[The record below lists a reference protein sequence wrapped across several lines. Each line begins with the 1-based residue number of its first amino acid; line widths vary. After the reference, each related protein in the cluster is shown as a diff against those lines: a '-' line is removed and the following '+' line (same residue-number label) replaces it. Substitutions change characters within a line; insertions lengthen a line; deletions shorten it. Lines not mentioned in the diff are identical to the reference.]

1 MRNFLSISFYSFEEG
16 VCFHLMGDVN
26 MLLTSL
32 FGHQEAQ
39 NHMILYLFLI
49 TFFVLLNFVYIW
61 LSWLFLNL
69 YILISL

>member
-1 MRNFLSISFYSFEEG
+1 
-16 VCFHLMGDVN
+16 MGDVN

-49 TFFVLLNFVYIW
+49 TFFVPLNFVYMW